1 MLHRQVKPSTPSTA
15 ERRGAAVRRDS
26 TKKRIPAARKA
37 TQILL
42 ENFSSA
48 RTTKGWNRAMMRKVA
63 RPVHRPIVCMGNPP
77 LAKMV
82 GIFVPLEEIVCGC
95 RGKNAKNFWR
105 SKAKI

>member
-1 MLHRQVKPSTPSTA
+1 MSTDRWKPSTPSTA
-15 ERRGAAVRRDS
+15 EGAAVRDS

-48 RTTKGWNRAMMRKVA
+48 RTTGVEQSDDEEGGKASPGADSLHGKS
-63 RPVHRPIVCMGNPP
+63 

-82 GIFVPLEEIVCGC
+82 GIFVPLGCTGC